1 MMFPVMAGV
10 AAAEPVPPGITD
22 LWSGQMND
30 ILVPDVADT
39 GDMSGLHQDYP
50 LNSESEGL

>member
-10 AAAEPVPPGITD
+10 AAAEPVTPGITD
-22 LWSGQMND
+22 LWFGQMNNT
-30 ILVPDVADT
+30 LLPDVADT
-39 GDMSGLHQDYP
+39 GDMSGLRQDYP